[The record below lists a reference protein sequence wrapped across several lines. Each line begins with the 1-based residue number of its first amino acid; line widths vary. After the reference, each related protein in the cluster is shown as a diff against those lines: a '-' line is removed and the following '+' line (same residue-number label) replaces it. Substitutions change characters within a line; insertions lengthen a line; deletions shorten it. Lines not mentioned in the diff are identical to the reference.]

1 MLIKILK
8 TIKLALVEF
17 LSYGV
22 FITLLFL
29 FVIKKTF
36 ESMMRIRF
44 IGPVFKRIGFGYLS
58 NQIGKLLRS
67 MDRKADLGVSRTY
80 MIELAI
86 KNLRAKKVRTAVTIG
101 GVAVG
106 VGAIVFLVSLGYGLE
121 KMVIGKVARL
131 EELKT
136 LDVGLGEVSS
146 LKMNDEFIK
155 KVEGIPG
162 VEEVVPVVGMVS
174 KVRFKNSISDIMAFG
189 VDKRYIKAV
198 GAKLVSGS
206 EFKESSLTFK
216 YGGGEVAGDSVEIV
230 KAVSGQKV
238 DGGLVKFNVAGD
250 SRLEVYDKCSV
261 DGENLGYLIRLEGGL
276 VGERVFGGAY
286 HLGQQGKVVII
297 DELTG
302 EELANWIRVKTP
314 LWQVDADGLTTPMM
328 SDDGGQKWVVGC
340 IRDYRITEDEEMEEL
355 VGYKTLEEYLY
366 NDTDVFSGAV
376 LGEATVSAQVASDS
390 SESASLFDMVVT
402 TDESGTE
409 WVELRNVGESEKK
422 AEDLS
427 FTQQPS
433 GEAYVSSGLVK
444 MFGMNNESILGQRFG
459 VSYIVPDGLIPGAS
473 GRLQS
478 QETDYRVVGVIDDDS
493 SNYYYFQIDDARKL
507 GVRNYSQVKVL
518 TSDQGQ
524 VMGIRKTIESSGF
537 RTMSTLDTVAQIE
550 QLFGTLRLLL
560 GFLGTI
566 ALAVASL
573 GMFNTMTVSL
583 LERTREV
590 GVMKAMGMQITEV
603 RELFLA
609 ESMIMGVGGG
619 AMGVILGYLGGR
631 LLSLILT
638 SISIV
643 KGQGVLDIS
652 YVPLFFVVFILA
664 ISFVVGVLTGW
675 YPSKR
680 ATKISALNAL
690 RYE

>member
-1 MLIKILK
+1 MLIKNPMGA
-8 TIKLALVEF
+8 IKLFFKESW
-17 LSYGV
+17 SYAI
-22 FITLLFL
+22 FIVLLFL
-29 FVIKKTF
+29 FVLRAVL
-36 ESMMRIRF
+36 EGMMSVRWLGGVVR
-44 IGPVFKRIGFGYLS
+44 RIGFGHLS
-58 NQIGKLLRS
+58 RTINRVLKA
-67 MDRKADLGVSRTY
+67 MDRGASAGVSRVY

-86 KNLRAKKVRTAVTIG
+86 KNLKAKKVRTMVTIG

-155 KVEGIPG
+155 KVEEMPG

-189 VDKRYIKAV
+189 VDHRYVKAV
-198 GAKLVSGS
+198 GAKLISGL
-206 EFKESSLTFK
+206 EFKKNVVGFRYQE
-216 YGGGEVAGDSVEIV
+216 GEVAGASVEV
-230 KAVSGQKV
+230 VRSTLGQKINEGIFRFNV
-238 DGGLVKFNVAGD
+238 DGS
-250 SRLEVYDKCSV
+250 SRIDVYDKCST
-261 DGENLGYLIRLEGGL
+261 DSDNLGYLIRLEGGL
-276 VGERVFGGAY
+276 VGERVWGESY
-286 HLGQQGKVVII
+286 HLGQKNDLFVV
-297 DELTG
+297 DSVTSKEMSS
-302 EELANWIRVKTP
+302 WVRVKTP
-314 LWQVDADGLTTPMM
+314 LWRVGEDGLAIPLM
-328 SDDGGQKWVVGC
+328 SEEGGQKWVIGC
-340 IRDYRITEDEEMEEL
+340 VRDYDLSEDGEDASLAE
-355 VGYKTLEEYLY
+355 YRTLEEYLY
-366 NDTDVFSGAV
+366 SDLEVGEV
-376 LGEATVSAQVASDS
+376 LGEAT
-390 SESASLFDMVVT
+390 ESAKLANEASAEANLFDVVIT
-402 TDESGTE
+402 TDDSGVE
-409 WVELRNVGESEKK
+409 WVELKNVDSAEKK
-422 AEDLS
+422 NDDLFFS
-427 FTQQPS
+427 EIPT
-433 GEAYVSSGLVK
+433 GEAYVSTGLVK
-444 MFGMNNESILGQRFG
+444 MFGMDNNSILGQKFG
-459 VSYIVPDGLIPGAS
+459 VSYIIPDGLIPGGS

-478 QETDYRVVGVIDDDS
+478 QETDYTVIGVVDDDS
-493 SNYYYFQIDDARKL
+493 ANYYYFQIDDARKL

-518 TSDQGQ
+518 TADQGQ
-524 VMGIRKTIESSGF
+524 VAGVRKAIESSGF

-550 QLFGTLRLLL
+550 QLFATLRLLL

-590 GVMKAMGMQITEV
+590 GVMKAMGMQIAEV

-619 AMGVILGYLGGR
+619 AAGVLLGYLGGR
-631 LLSLILT
+631 LLSLTLSSV
-638 SISIV
+638 SIM
-643 KGQGVLDIS
+643 KGEGVLDIS
-652 YVPLFFVVFILA
+652 YVPVFFIVFILA
-664 ISFVVGVLTGW
+664 ISFVVGILTGW